1 MKFLRPSRETKLARQ
16 PVKSLQRRCNVVPF
30 FISRNEGSS
39 FASPSLERLSW
50 RDKSREAGT
59 IDRPPRWQ
67 IVLLISKDFRRL
79 KKFRG

>member
-1 MKFLRPSRETKLARQ
+1 MKFLRPSRKTKLARQ
-16 PVKSLQRRCNVVPF
+16 PVKSF
-30 FISRNEGSS
+30 
-39 FASPSLERLSW
+39 SLFLFHGTELRVSV
-50 RDKSREAGT
+50 RQVTSDSAGGIDRGRSET